1 VPEHWVLPVKQVG
14 AADTSEVEALEL
26 VDSLVLVVDTRV
38 QAALVAAWVVVAVQ
52 ERLAELMLVQLVL
65 RVS

>member
-1 VPEHWVLPVKQVG
+1 
-14 AADTSEVEALEL
+14 VEALEL